1 VGGAFDVELPGTFEL
16 KQGKDVTFTSHD
28 VTGLLTKG
36 APVTIGGVEF
46 KVRAEKKTGSTG
58 RPPIDHRPRGGNVQQ
73 GKIFLVTE
81 HVGEPMAG
89 VVGKPA
95 SRWVPAAT
103 THSGGAIEKFVSKS
117 LETGQTGGWDPTA
130 LGCMRVGSVG
140 CLLDGSGVEISDR
153 TFWARVEGG
162 TLVGSNGGAGA
173 GAGAGGGEK
182 EGTVAADDLFGKA
195 HVVSRIVRTRNKE
208 MGHRFQSSMSLED
221 FDDAVKLYRV
231 ALSVF
236 AAPQGLRDRFEE
248 VLSEMP
254 DHITTFEETKQP
266 EATRIGIKSQGETK
280 FDQIRGYL
288 GRIQSPHP
296 AEAAAERIPAG
307 EVRTL
312 QGELVDLVDM
322 VEVRRG
328 GKRRVAY
335 TIF

>member
-1 VGGAFDVELPGTFEL
+1 ML
-16 KQGKDVTFTSHD
+16 
-28 VTGLLTKG
+28 
-36 APVTIGGVEF
+36 
-46 KVRAEKKTGSTG
+46 
-58 RPPIDHRPRGGNVQQ
+58 
-73 GKIFLVTE
+73 
-81 HVGEPMAG
+81 
-89 VVGKPA
+89 
-95 SRWVPAAT
+95 
-103 THSGGAIEKFVSKS
+103 
-117 LETGQTGGWDPTA
+117 
-130 LGCMRVGSVG
+130 VGSKG
-140 CLLDGSGVEISDR
+140 CLLDWSGVDIKDEVFR
-153 TFWARVEGG
+153 ARVEGG

-173 GAGAGGGEK
+173 GKGGGGK
-182 EGTVAADDLFGKA
+182 EGAVAADDVFGKA

-248 VLSEMP
+248 VLSEAP

-266 EATRIGIKSQGETK
+266 EATRIGIKSLGETK
-280 FDQIRGYL
+280 FDQIREYL

-322 VEVRRG
+322 VEVRKD

-335 TIF
+335 TIFLAVQCKVSRLSYVNAWCSGLLAC